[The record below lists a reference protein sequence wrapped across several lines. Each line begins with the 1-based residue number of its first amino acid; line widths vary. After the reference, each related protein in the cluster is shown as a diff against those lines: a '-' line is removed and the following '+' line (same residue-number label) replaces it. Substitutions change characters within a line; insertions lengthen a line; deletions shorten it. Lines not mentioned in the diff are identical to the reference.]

1 MKKTFDLD
9 MGRTRFCEGE
19 FDKICKTASD
29 CRKQIQGLRN
39 LKIPESLNPVISS
52 NGNAVLA

>member
-1 MKKTFDLD
+1 